1 MEISRRTFVVTGVA
15 AMAAACVGNRNS
27 PYLGQAETDAEPA
40 GEDDSHLWLRYPR
53 IEAAALP
60 HYVLFARGITSPVC
74 HPEVLPQVFR
84 MIEGDQPV
92 CCNQNSA

>member
-1 MEISRRTFVVTGVA
+1 MFVVTGVT
-15 AMAAACVGNRNS
+15 AMAAACVGNGNS
-27 PYLGQAETDAEPA
+27 PCLGQTQTGDEPA
-40 GEDDSHLWLRYPR
+40 GEDGSQFWLRHPC

-60 HYVLFARGITSPVC
+60 RYVLFARGITSPVC
-74 HPEVLPQVFR
+74 HPEVWPQVFR